1 MASFLSILKWPLPRK
16 SHRSRVQFH
25 GRESAI
31 RALSTTRKRLT
42 FPAYF
47 RQLPQTLTIFARYAA
62 RAAGVAL
69 KLLNPRAILGVKVV
83 DKVVVCGVAEVLIK
97 RTDMQ

>member
-1 MASFLSILKWPLPRK
+1 MASFLSIEMAASGENLTAAACSFMAANRPSGHYRP
-16 SHRSRVQFH
+16 S
-25 GRESAI
+25 
-31 RALSTTRKRLT
+31 RKRLM

-47 RQLPQTLTIFARYAA
+47 RQLPQTLTIFARHSA

-69 KLLNPRAILGVKVV
+69 KLLNPGAILGAKVG